1 MSMPGTPM
9 LLTMDE
15 EPLSPV
21 KAYRIITAAPEVKV
35 LMATPV
41 SIMLVFIM
49 IWKYPMKIPMT
60 TPTAIPQTR
69 ASQMFFVYALTST
82 PVRADMIMV
91 LSMVMLV
98 TPPFLAIREDRLAK
112 IRGVETRIM
121 V

>member
-1 MSMPGTPM
+1 MTRTNATYVNTLCPDRISPSTGMLRMMGMSILGIPM

-60 TPTAIPQTR
+60 TPP
-69 ASQMFFVYALTST
+69 
-82 PVRADMIMV
+82 
-91 LSMVMLV
+91 
-98 TPPFLAIREDRLAK
+98 
-112 IRGVETRIM
+112 
-121 V
+121 